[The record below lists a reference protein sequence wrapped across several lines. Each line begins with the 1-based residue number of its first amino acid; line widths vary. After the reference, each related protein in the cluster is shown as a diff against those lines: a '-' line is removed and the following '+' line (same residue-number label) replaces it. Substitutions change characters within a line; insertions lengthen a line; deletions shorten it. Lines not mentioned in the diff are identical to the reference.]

1 MSSATKALLNDF
13 NELVY
18 DRQMITESVVEGG
31 PLRIPALLQRGDA
44 ENQNGR
50 VYPMPILTREAER
63 YLEEFVKQ
71 NRALGELDHPES
83 TVVNLKNVSHN
94 ITEMHWD
101 GNDLRG
107 TIEILPTPAGNI
119 VRDLMRAGIRIGVS
133 SRGVGSVSQYGRDKV
148 IVEEDF
154 NLICF
159 DIVSNPS
166 THGAFLNENTTG
178 IVRHTHLI
186 ISHPQPHRS
195 RSQRQPRL
203 LCPRR

>member
-1 MSSATKALLNDF
+1 MKGKLLTEYTELEYDKKAI
-13 NELVY
+13 NEA
-18 DRQMITESVVEGG
+18 IAKNETI
-31 PLRIPALLQRGDA
+31 RIPSLLQRADA

-50 VYPMPILTREAER
+50 IYPKPILDREAQL

-94 ITEMHWD
+94 VTEMHWD
-101 GNDLRG
+101 GDDLRG

-133 SRGVGSVSQYGRDKV
+133 SRGVGSVSQIGRDKV
-148 IVEEDF
+148 QVEEDF
-154 NLICF
+154 KLICF

-166 THGAFLNENTTG
+166 THGAFLNESVNNA
-178 IVRHTHLI
+178 IVSARATRINDLI
-186 ISHPQPHRS
+186 VDFFSE
-195 RSQRQPRL
+195 L
-203 LCPRR
+203 GA

>member
-1 MSSATKALLNDF
+1 MTDTKKLISDF

-18 DRQMITESVVEGG
+18 DRQLITEAVSDGG
-31 PLRIPALLQRGDA
+31 AIRIPARLQRADA

-50 VYPMPILTREAER
+50 IYPFEILKREAEK
-63 YLEEFVKQ
+63 YDQEFVKQ

-94 ITEMHWD
+94 IVEMHWD
-101 GNDLRG
+101 GKDLRG

-148 IVEEDF
+148 IVEDDF

-166 THGAFLNENTTG
+166 THGAFLNESVNAMLARQNRVNG
-178 IVRHTHLI
+178 LIVDFFSEIGR
-186 ISHPQPHRS
+186 
-195 RSQRQPRL
+195 
-203 LCPRR
+203 

>member
-1 MSSATKALLNDF
+1 MGKLLLEYTELDYDKKLI
-13 NELVY
+13 NEA
-18 DRQMITESVVEGG
+18 IAKSETI
-31 PLRIPALLQRGDA
+31 RIPSILQRADA

-50 VYPMPILTREAER
+50 IYPREILDREAKR

-101 GNDLRG
+101 GDDLRG

-133 SRGVGSVSQYGRDKV
+133 SRGVGSVSQIGRDKV
-148 IVEEDF
+148 QVEEDF

-166 THGAFLNENTTG
+166 THGAFLNESMVNGAMRTARASRVNDL
-178 IVRHTHLI
+178 IVDFFSELGA
-186 ISHPQPHRS
+186 
-195 RSQRQPRL
+195 
-203 LCPRR
+203 

>member
-1 MSSATKALLNDF
+1 
-13 NELVY
+13 
-18 DRQMITESVVEGG
+18 MITKPNLCEFTE
-31 PLRIPALLQRGDA
+31 LAYDQKFITEAAEANEKIRIPAILQRADA

-50 VYPMPILTREAER
+50 VYPWEILQREVAR
-63 YLEEFVKQ
+63 YDEQFVKQ

-94 ITEMHWD
+94 VLEMYWE
-101 GNDLRG
+101 GKDLRG

-133 SRGVGSVSQYGRDKV
+133 SRGVGSVTPLGSEQVQVG
-148 IVEEDF
+148 EDF

-166 THGAFLNENTTG
+166 THGAFLNENTSG
-178 IVRHTHLI
+178 VVLPRDERLNNLIVDFFSEI
-186 ISHPQPHRS
+186 GDKYAG
-195 RSQRQPRL
+195 
-203 LCPRR
+203 